1 MANKRLTRDGMKDS
15 LEGKT
20 KVAKGRVKDAVGGLT
35 GDGSLQLEGKLDQ
48 AKGKI
53 QDAVGKVER
62 KLGRSKREKDR
73 A

>member
-1 MANKRLTRDGMKDS
+1 MADKRLVKAGMRDSVK
-15 LEGKT
+15 GKT
-20 KVAKGRVKDAVGGLT
+20 KVAKGRVKDAAGGLT

-48 AKGKI
+48 ATGKI

-62 KLGRSKREKDR
+62 KLGRARREKEQ